1 MLSLSSFLFIYLW
14 GQTRKSGMTVLG
26 KVPKPINLPSQRL
39 ENHGLD
45 PNVEIV
51 PKGTLTW
58 GSRASLA
65 GPNAWGSSSLSSP
78 NTDGSTS
85 SPNGLS
91 GRPSSGGSYTRPSTA
106 TSDRSHQ
113 AVSGA
118 WSSNSRPSSASG
130 ILPSDQAPVVATRPR
145 SAETR
150 HGSSQRSCFGESVPE
165 GSAWGPSR
173 IPEKLVTASK
183 LNTFNLSSGDFP
195 TLGSEKT
202 SKSNVPQE
210 GDSSQGRPAS
220 ASGRV
225 TAEKETVEFLPVGN
239 EILSKGNVNAWRNDN
254 SPHVGGGTPQNSD
267 NWKRDQQQ
275 MQPYQNTNSLPP
287 YQFDSWHGTPMA
299 NSPDG
304 IWYRGPP
311 PGGMFRPG
319 GPGSYPVDP
328 YAFYP
333 QLPMRPLSNPQ
344 AGPGHG
350 NVMASYGPM
359 NGPPYH
365 PHPPDSHM
373 AMHRPLSPRRPD
385 VYPGRAHND
394 SHYSP
399 PSFSN
404 VSERD
409 GPVLGMAP
417 LQSTLYNQHPG
428 QKSKG
433 DIGDLHEAP
442 FYNAPPRAGKEVDD
456 GHPHDSHRPRFKVL
470 LKQHD
475 RWKDNDSVEK
485 KDQSVTSGASQLE
498 IKDHSLAPEP
508 ALQEGDK
515 DETAKMAPG
524 VAHQSDK
531 ESRIH
536 PSIPAI
542 QNKIV
547 PSIKSETVADRHANA
562 SGQGE
567 DPKRWPV
574 KKSSALI
581 EKIESLNN
589 KARVVDGRSAV
600 PGAVKEDR
608 EKPFKNVNNK
618 ADTTQVTDTVPAVPE
633 KSSTDPVLENL
644 VSVGDAIPAPPACV
658 KARSGA
664 SEVHAPSASLL
675 GPVVGSTAHSQVH
688 RKSHNQQN
696 RMDHHSKSRFN
707 GKNGEEWKNKSPGSS
722 VIDNTENSPEAR
734 VEDHRPCQDV
744 TEKKELHDTK
754 INEKAFIVSSMD
766 SVDLKAQHARMKEIA
781 RQRAKQLQKEEEE
794 RIREQKARALAKL
807 EELNRRTA
815 AESSNQ
821 PLHHAPSTET
831 QPHQDMTKCPD
842 SKHSTADDKAPV
854 RLSDPANAAVPPK
867 THHKVKTLGSPKE
880 GVVVVPEEPVDS
892 SSQTVSQSVTRD
904 NPPASE
910 VPAAV
915 EAQSDPQFQHN
926 GPSKQKQTLQRRRHH
941 NLEEKHVSEKDI
953 SDGVLVGSIV
963 VSSKHLTE
971 SAIPGGSTGVEAPAA
986 EKDVD
991 ESLTHHKKRNSRIMR
1006 NRSKP
1011 EEAPSSIVSKPSQK
1025 APEKGPAVEEGRPKP
1040 SEAPAKDGAVQ
1051 QEGPDGAAVRVQKSA
1066 GALPTAPP
1074 NQVFSRATEE
1084 APPKSTLQWKPQHPR
1099 KITRNPQAARPADKF
1114 HGAEAVVWAPV
1125 KSTGKKELAEEAQIV
1140 ADEAISDP
1148 SAKSSSDVE
1157 HNLKFKRA
1165 EMERYVPKPIAQE
1178 LLSQQMPATS
1188 HHQPAPSAPKAP
1200 ISSQGAA
1207 SSGTGHSANLKAEPS
1222 GDTTGRESTKP
1233 SKNSKAHASWRR
1245 RVPPELPSPLLG
1257 SSLKSSSFSNSKNNA
1272 EEEQGDPQKEQAK
1285 SSDDGWKVDRHQVV
1299 VQSEPVTAAA
1309 GVEKDSARLGRG
1321 RRPPFRGH
1329 KVVASGGGTRENW
1342 EPASHG
1348 RTDRAVGQ
1356 LITIESDETSGRRVV
1371 RHESDHPRSHWQ
1383 LKSQHNSSSDPETR
1397 GGGGAQKVFSQVN
1410 GPDSESS
1417 LPGGSS
1423 HPQPP
1428 VENKIS
1434 PAAAIP
1440 VSAEAR
1446 TARRHAERR
1455 ERRAGEEPSPRAS
1468 SAAAAAATGLAP
1480 VDPEAKHEPVSSVP
1494 HRRGQQQ
1501 QKGWAATTAQHE
1513 AGTEQEGG
1521 GKHSRSVNADRR
1533 KLYLRSGYSK
1543 QESSSQH
1550 SSSSGSVPESGAR
1563 AAGKYRERAAH
1574 HHSQPRHHVAHL
1586 QIPISGQPQ

>member
-150 HGSSQRSCFGESVPE
+150 HGSS
-165 GSAWGPSR
+165 SAHVL
-173 IPEKLVTASK
+173 ENLFQKVTASK

-311 PGGMFRPG
+311 PCGMFRPG

-328 YAFYP
+328 
-333 QLPMRPLSNPQ
+333 PLSNPQ

-385 VYPGRAHND
+385 VYPGHAHND

-433 DIGDLHEAP
+433 DLHEAP

-470 LKQHD
+470 LKHHD

-524 VAHQSDK
+524 NS
-531 ESRIH
+531 

-658 KARSGA
+658 KARSGV

-754 INEKAFIVSSMD
+754 INEKHLLCRQWIRLI
-766 SVDLKAQHARMKEIA
+766 LKLRMKEIA

-892 SSQTVSQSVTRD
+892 SSQTVSQSVIR
-904 NPPASE
+904 S
-910 VPAAV
+910 
-915 EAQSDPQFQHN
+915 QFQHN

-1011 EEAPSSIVSKPSQK
+1011 EEAPSSIVSKPSRR
-1025 APEKGPAVEEGRPKP
+1025 PREGQGSKVCG
-1040 SEAPAKDGAVQ
+1040 S
-1051 QEGPDGAAVRVQKSA
+1051 AADCA
-1066 GALPTAPP
+1066 P

-1114 HGAEAVVWAPV
+1114 HGADAVVWAPV
-1125 KSTGKKELAEEAQIV
+1125 KSTGKKELAEEAQIL

-1200 ISSQGAA
+1200 ISSQGTA

-1245 RVPPELPSPLLG
+1245 RARRSFPLPC
-1257 SSLKSSSFSNSKNNA
+1257 
-1272 EEEQGDPQKEQAK
+1272 
-1285 SSDDGWKVDRHQVV
+1285 
-1299 VQSEPVTAAA
+1299 
-1309 GVEKDSARLGRG
+1309 
-1321 RRPPFRGH
+1321 
-1329 KVVASGGGTRENW
+1329 
-1342 EPASHG
+1342 
-1348 RTDRAVGQ
+1348 
-1356 LITIESDETSGRRVV
+1356 
-1371 RHESDHPRSHWQ
+1371 
-1383 LKSQHNSSSDPETR
+1383 
-1397 GGGGAQKVFSQVN
+1397 GAQKVFSQVN

-1434 PAAAIP
+1434 PAAAIT